1 MPTYQ
6 CKVRDYRG
14 EAFMKTMQGENAEEV
29 RVRLR
34 EMGYMVVTPVT
45 LKKEGS
51 RLGEA
56 ASADIPFIDEI
67 NKRLA
72 FLQTVKLEDLTI
84 FARQFATMI
93 NAGVAMVRALTIL
106 SEQTPNV
113 KLRNIVEE
121 IKLKVEQG
129 NSLSEALARYPDVFD
144 NLFVGMIR
152 AGEAGGVLD
161 EVLLRIAGFMESAA
175 KLRGQVKSAMTYPVV
190 VSIMAIGI
198 FVAMLMFIMPIFAN
212 MFSQMNAKLPAY
224 TQFLIDLS
232 NTMKGPMGLV
242 VFATIAGVVVAFRQF
257 AATDHGKHFLDR
269 YMLQLPIVGPLTQKV
284 AVARFTRTL
293 GTLLR
298 SGVPLLNALEIVR
311 DSAGNMVVSG
321 AVEDIRQAVRE
332 GEGISKPLEKADIF
346 PPMVTQMVSVGE
358 ETGSIDSMLEKIADF
373 YDTEV
378 EATIKSLTS
387 LLEPL
392 MMVFIGLLVG
402 SIVVGMYLPIFSI
415 INTVGK

>member
-1 MPTYQ
+1 MPSYQ

-14 EAFMKTMQGENAEEV
+14 EAFIKTMQGESAEEV
-29 RVRLR
+29 RARLR
-34 EMGYMVVTPVT
+34 EMGYLVVTPVT
-45 LKKEGS
+45 LKKES
-51 RLGEA
+51 KLGEA
-56 ASADIPFIDEI
+56 ARAEIPLLDSI
-67 NKRLA
+67 NRRLA
-72 FLQTVKLEDLTI
+72 FLQRVKLEDLTI
-84 FARQFATMI
+84 FSRQFATMI

-106 SEQTPNV
+106 AEQTPNQ
-113 KLRNIVEE
+113 KLRKIVEE
-121 IKLKVEQG
+121 IKAKVEQG
-129 NSLSEALARYPDVFD
+129 NSLSDALARYPEVFD

-161 EVLLRIAGFMESAA
+161 EVLLRIAGFQEAA
-175 KLRGQVKSAMTYPVV
+175 ARLRAQVKSAMTYPIVV
-190 VSIMAIGI
+190 CCLAVGI

-232 NTMKGPMGLV
+232 AIMKGPVGLFL
-242 VFATIAGVVVAFRQF
+242 FASVLGGFFAFRSF
-257 AATDHGKHFLDR
+257 AATDQGRHLLDK
-269 YMLQLPIVGPLTQKV
+269 YLLVMPVIGPLTQKV

-332 GEGISKPLEKADIF
+332 GEGIAKPLEKADIF
-346 PPMVTQMVSVGE
+346 PPMVTQMVAVGE

-373 YDTEV
+373 YDQEV

-392 MMVFIGLLVG
+392 MMVVIGLLVG

>member
-1 MPTYQ
+1 MPNFQ

-14 EAFMKTMQGENAEEV
+14 EAFIKTMQGENAEEV
-29 RVRLR
+29 RTRLR

-45 LKKEGS
+45 LKKENK
-51 RLGEA
+51 LGDAARADVPLLEA
-56 ASADIPFIDEI
+56 I
-67 NKRLA
+67 NRRLA
-72 FLQTVKLEDLTI
+72 FMQKVKLEDLTI
-84 FARQFATMI
+84 FSRQFATMI
-93 NAGVAMVRALTIL
+93 NAGVAMVRSLNIL
-106 SEQTPNV
+106 AEQTPNV
-113 KLRNIVEE
+113 KLRKIVEE

-129 NSLSEALARYPDVFD
+129 NSLSDALARFPDVFD

-161 EVLLRIAGFMESAA
+161 EVLLRIAGFQESAA
-175 KLRGQVKSAMTYPVV
+175 KLQGQVKSAMTYPIV
-190 VSIMAIGI
+190 VSMMAVGI
-198 FVAMLMFIMPIFAN
+198 FVAMLMFIMPVFAS

-232 NTMKGPMGLV
+232 SVMKGPVGLAV
-242 VFATIAGVVVAFRQF
+242 VAGIGGAVFAFKSF
-257 AATDHGKHFLDR
+257 AATDQGRHFLDK
-269 YMLQLPIVGPLTQKV
+269 YMLQLPIIGSLTQKV

-373 YDTEV
+373 YDQEV
-378 EATIKSLTS
+378 ETTVKSLTS

-392 MMVFIGLLVG
+392 MMVVIGLLVG